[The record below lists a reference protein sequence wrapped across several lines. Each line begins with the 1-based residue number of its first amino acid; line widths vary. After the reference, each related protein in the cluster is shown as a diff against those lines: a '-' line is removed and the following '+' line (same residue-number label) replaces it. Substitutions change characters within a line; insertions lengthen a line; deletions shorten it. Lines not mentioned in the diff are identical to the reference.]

1 MTVWSNRLSIDINHL
16 IANRSALLP
25 RRLCLLHRSFSN
37 FGQTMAGKH
46 SDAVD
51 GTPSKR
57 QKTSNDVDPKN
68 NPYLSHWYD
77 NSNNGTSNGNVA
89 GGPLSQLKRHQT
101 TATLARQVEDSKI
114 NPFTGRPASDRY
126 FSILKTRRD
135 LPVHAQRDEFLQLY
149 QKSQILVFVGE
160 TGSGKTTQIPQFVL
174 YDDLPQQ
181 ERKLVACTQPRRVA
195 AMSVAERV
203 AQELDVKLGDEVGYS
218 IRFEDMTSQKTV
230 LKYMTDGMLLREAM
244 NDHDLSRYSTIILD
258 EAHERTLA
266 TDILMG
272 LLKDVVG
279 RRPDLKLIIM
289 SATLD
294 AQKFQR
300 YFLDAPLL
308 AVPGRTHPVEIFYTP
323 EPERDYVEAA
333 IRTVLQIH
341 ATEAEG
347 DILLFLTGEE
357 EIEDACR
364 KISLEADEM
373 AREADA
379 GPVKVYPLYGTLPPA
394 QQQRIFEPAPPPRR
408 PGGRPGRKCI
418 VATNIAETSLTI
430 DGIVYVVDP
439 GFSKQKVYNPRIRV
453 ESLLVSPIS
462 KASAQQRAGRAGRT
476 RPGKCFRLYTE
487 GAFKKELI
495 EQTYPEI
502 LRSNLSSTVL
512 ELKKLGVDDLVH
524 FDLMDPPAPE
534 TLMRALEELNY
545 LACLDDDGNLTT
557 MGRLASEF
565 PLDPALA
572 VMLIS
577 SPEFYCS
584 NEILSLTA
592 LLSVPQVFVRPAS
605 ARKRAD
611 EMKNLFAHTDG
622 DHLTLLNVYHA
633 FKGEAAQA
641 NPKQWCHD
649 HFLSLRALQSADNV
663 RLQLKRIM
671 ERSELEL
678 ISTPFEDK
686 KYYENIRR
694 ALVSGFFMQVAKKEA
709 NGKTYTTVKD
719 NQTVLLHPSTVLGQ
733 ESDWVIYNEF
743 VLTSKNYIRT
753 VTGVRGEW
761 LLDLAPGYY
770 DIDSFPKGEVKTAL
784 QRLSERVA
792 RRQKMKGGR

>member
-1 MTVWSNRLSIDINHL
+1 
-16 IANRSALLP
+16 
-25 RRLCLLHRSFSN
+25 
-37 FGQTMAGKH
+37 MASRTGDH
-46 SDAVD
+46 VGGGPA
-51 GTPSKR
+51 KR
-57 QKTSNDVDPKN
+57 QKMSTDMDPKH
-68 NPYLSHWYD
+68 NPYLAHVYE
-77 NSNNGTSNGNVA
+77 NGTNGHSNG
-89 GGPLSQLKRHQT
+89 GMTPPSRSGTPLDKMQRHAS
-101 TATLARQVEDSKI
+101 TAKEAQAAEDGSV
-114 NPFTGRPASDRY
+114 NPLTGNQFSERY
-126 FSILKTRRD
+126 MSILKTRRN
-135 LPVHAQRDEFLQLY
+135 LPVHAQRQEFLDLY

-160 TGSGKTTQIPQFVL
+160 TGSGKTTQIPQFVI
-174 YDDLPQQ
+174 YDDQPQKQ
-181 ERKLVACTQPRRVA
+181 RKMVACTQPRRVA
-195 AMSVAERV
+195 AMSVAQRV
-203 AQELDVKLGDEVGYS
+203 AQEMDVKLGEEVGYS
-218 IRFEDMTSQKTV
+218 IRFEDMTSQKTI

-244 NDHDLSRYSTIILD
+244 NDHDLTRYSTIILD

-266 TDILMG
+266 TDVLMG
-272 LLKDVVG
+272 LLKEVVV

-300 YFLDAPLL
+300 YFNDAPLL
-308 AVPGRTHPVEIFYTP
+308 AVPGRTFPVEIFYTP

-333 IRTVLQIH
+333 LRTVLQIH
-341 ATEAEG
+341 ATEPEG

-364 KISLEADEM
+364 KISLETDEM
-373 AREADA
+373 VREADA
-379 GPVKVYPLYGTLPPA
+379 GTMKVYPLYGTLPPA
-394 QQQRIFEPAPPPRR
+394 QQQKIFEPAPPPRG
-408 PGGRPGRKCI
+408 PNKRPGRKCI

-462 KASAQQRAGRAGRT
+462 KASGQQRAGRAGRT

-557 MGRLASEF
+557 MGRMASEF

-611 EMKNLFAHTDG
+611 EMKNLFAHQDG

-633 FKGEAAQA
+633 FKSEEAQA
-641 NPKQWCHD
+641 NARQWCHD
-649 HFLSLRALQSADNV
+649 HFLNLRSLQAADNV

-671 ERSELEL
+671 EREEVELM
-678 ISTPFEDK
+678 STPFENKD
-686 KYYENIRR
+686 YYKNIRR

-719 NQTVLLHPSTVLGQ
+719 NQTVLLHPSTVLGT

-743 VLTSKNYIRT
+743 VLTTKNYIRT
-753 VTGVRGEW
+753 VTGVSGEW
-761 LLDLAPGYY
+761 LLDIAPGYY
-770 DIDSFPKGEVKTAL
+770 DIESFPKGEVKTAL
-784 QRLSERVA
+784 MRTQERVT
-792 RRQKMKGGR
+792 RRAKMQGPRR

>member
-1 MTVWSNRLSIDINHL
+1 M
-16 IANRSALLP
+16 
-25 RRLCLLHRSFSN
+25 
-37 FGQTMAGKH
+37 
-46 SDAVD
+46 
-51 GTPSKR
+51 
-57 QKTSNDVDPKN
+57 
-68 NPYLSHWYD
+68 
-77 NSNNGTSNGNVA
+77 
-89 GGPLSQLKRHQT
+89 
-101 TATLARQVEDSKI
+101 
-114 NPFTGRPASDRY
+114 
-126 FSILKTRRD
+126 
-135 LPVHAQRDEFLQLY
+135 
-149 QKSQILVFVGE
+149 VFVGE

-174 YDDLPQQ
+174 FDDQPQAQ
-181 ERKLVACTQPRRVA
+181 RKLVACTQPRRVA
-195 AMSVAERV
+195 AMSVAQRV
-203 AQELDVKLGDEVGYS
+203 ANEMDVTLGDEIGYS
-218 IRFEDMTSQKTV
+218 IRFEDVTSQKTI

-244 NDHDLSRYSTIILD
+244 NDHDLKRYSTIILD

-266 TDILMG
+266 TDTLMG
-272 LLKDVVG
+272 LLKEVAL
-279 RRPDLKLIIM
+279 RRPDLKIVIM

-294 AQKFQR
+294 AQKFQT
-300 YFLDAPLL
+300 YFNDAPLL
-308 AVPGRTHPVEIFYTP
+308 PVPGRTHPVEIFYTQ

-333 IRTVLQIH
+333 LRTVLQIH
-341 ATEAEG
+341 ATEPEG

-364 KISLEADEM
+364 KITLEADEM
-373 AREADA
+373 IREADA
-379 GPVKVYPLYGTLPPA
+379 GPLKTYPLYGTLPPA
-394 QQQRIFEPAPPPRR
+394 QQQRIFDPAPPPRK

-418 VATNIAETSLTI
+418 IATNIAETSLTI

-487 GAFKKELI
+487 AAFKKELI

-502 LRSNLSSTVL
+502 LRSNLSATVL
-512 ELKKLGVDDLVH
+512 DLKKLGIDDLVH

-557 MGRLASEF
+557 LGRLASEF

-592 LLSVPQVFVRPAS
+592 LLSVPQIFVRPAS

-611 EMKNLFAHTDG
+611 EMKNLFAHPDG
-622 DHLTLLNVYHA
+622 DHLTMLNVYHA
-633 FKGEAAQA
+633 FKGSQAQA

-663 RLQLKRIM
+663 RLQLRRIM
-671 ERSELEL
+671 EREELEL
-678 ISTPFEDK
+678 VSTPFEDK

-694 ALVSGFFMQVAKKEA
+694 ALVAGFFMQVAKKDTS
-709 NGKTYTTVKD
+709 GKTYVTVKD
-719 NQTVLLHPSTVLGQ
+719 NQNVLLHPSTVLGQ
-733 ESDWVIYNEF
+733 ESEWVVYNEF
-743 VLTSKNYIRT
+743 VLTTKNYVRT
-753 VTGVRGEW
+753 VTAVKPEW
-761 LLDLAPGYY
+761 LLV
-770 DIDSFPKGEVKTAL
+770 SFHPVTWF
-784 QRLSERVA
+784 
-792 RRQKMKGGR
+792 